1 MQHTVLQVVVL
12 SDEDEEDLGDT
23 DEEEEDLESTD
34 EGSDDEEFAELL
46 AEVQTEEKAAETAEP
61 AQVLQQ
67 KDARD
72 MKILSD
78 GLKLMNKANK
88 LQAKGLA
95 RITAVVKRSPN
106 LEALNV
112 ALKPFQNV
120 YVPDVARSVAPYA
133 PMWSYSRKP
142 TMFMEKIGPVLV
154 KGSKTKYLCPKCP
167 DMEPMLWSS
176 CDSHIRKEHTKQMY
190 GPCPTCG
197 FGSYNG
203 DSQNKHENRCKAQIA
218 RKIAKGVV
226 TETVSKPP
234 EGY

>member
-1 MQHTVLQVVVL
+1 MVIP
-12 SDEDEEDLGDT
+12 DEDEEDLGDT
-23 DEEEEDLESTD
+23 DEFESDEDLETTD
-34 EGSDDEEFAELL
+34 EGSDDEDFAELL
-46 AEVQTEEKAAETAEP
+46 AEVQTEEKAEESAEP

-133 PMWSYSRKP
+133 PLWSYSRKP
-142 TMFMEKIGPVLV
+142 TMFGEKIGPVLV
-154 KGSKTKYLCPKCP
+154 KGSKTKYWCPKCP

-176 CDSHIRKEHTKQMY
+176 CDSQIRKEHTKQMY
-190 GPCPTCG
+190 GLCPTCG

-203 DSQNKHENRCKAQIA
+203 DSQNNHEARCKEQLA
-218 RKIAKGVV
+218 RKIAKHTVA
-226 TETVSKPP
+226 ETVSKPP